1 MKRMLIF
8 YRNYFYEG
16 IINHSTWIPNEFH
29 RLSNVR
35 AHNKDTAKSRIIR
48 KQVKNM
54 KTKLRMASAALTALT
69 IAASIG
75 ITAFAAEP
83 NASYGYLTG
92 QQNNTSRHAQFEEA
106 VDFTSAADR
115 EAFFEAQGIG
125 GDGPY
130 SAAQY
135 LDAEELVKAGIID
148 QSTADKITTAAVQK
162 HDALHAKYAS
172 KSDTTPEELHSFYE
186 SFKSDGFDG
195 DSVSELLSNG
205 IITQE
210 QADEINGYLSK

>member
-1 MKRMLIF
+1 
-8 YRNYFYEG
+8 
-16 IINHSTWIPNEFH
+16 
-29 RLSNVR
+29 
-35 AHNKDTAKSRIIR
+35 
-48 KQVKNM
+48 M